1 MIICPIVYR
10 ICQIVYKI
18 FKTMLKICQIL
29 KNYQQT
35 FKFGE
40 ILPNV
45 VTLIWGIYTNKAFN
59 EFTQV
64 AN

>member
-1 MIICPIVYR
+1 MPNSVQNLPNSIQNFQNDVKNLP
-10 ICQIVYKI
+10 
-18 FKTMLKICQIL
+18 IL

-59 EFTQV
+59 EFAQD